1 MQDRINPH
9 HPNDDH
15 QKVRTSAKVEQ
26 QQKYQKYF
34 SLISTNQPVENDL
47 LAMCKPQLEQNLA
60 KNQK

>member
-1 MQDRINPH
+1 MMTTKKSE
-9 HPNDDH
+9 H
-15 QKVRTSAKVEQ
+15 QQRWNNNNKNT
-26 QQKYQKYF
+26 QKYF